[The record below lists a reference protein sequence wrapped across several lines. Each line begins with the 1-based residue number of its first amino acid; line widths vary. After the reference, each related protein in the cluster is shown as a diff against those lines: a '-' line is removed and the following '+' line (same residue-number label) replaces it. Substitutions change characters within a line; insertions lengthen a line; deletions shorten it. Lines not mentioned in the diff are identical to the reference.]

1 MNSCYIYNFFKEVN
15 IENKGFQIQNHLV
28 IFFPYKNVIKTK
40 SNLQLQ
46 LREYFHKNNLPDK
59 LIVICLEFNKIE
71 IQSLFEKE
79 SEIYEYIPKFY
90 FDQNEKSISVFS
102 LDKSGN
108 FNSVIGD
115 IPSSDEIDDIYNRG
129 LIKIFNKN
137 GGLIISQTANHFVF
151 PSGKHSDRF
160 LRTGN
165 VLINGTEI
173 YFIASALIKYF
184 KKEKFE
190 ILYSD
195 TSSINS
201 LAFAFIN
208 LLKELNPDFEES
220 VIVESFGSYRM
231 FEKAKFKA
239 KRESLFLISSSTSGS
254 ILERMTDNNNKSKN
268 IDLNNIAIIYG
279 LNVRTPF
286 NKQVICDLSLNKVN
300 KESIEPINSFNLNKG
315 QKCLLCESGS
325 MPLKVEGDVFLLE
338 KPIVNSYKIKKLDLP
353 IYLRNFSSYYKKK
366 DKDSEPT
373 IRCYYKENGYSD
385 KKYEI
390 YIDLAT
396 ILNEWQNKEEKN
408 HPYSSIFSK
417 LEKYILQ
424 NIPASLKYLIILPDE
439 GSKKLA
445 EIICQVLTEHGITFN
460 QNQIIGIDSNDLK
473 QIDKKQKGSIAIV
486 SSSIV
491 TGRNLLYLSRALRDF
506 EKTYQ
511 RIYFTFINRTGNSNQ
526 LEFLQSN
533 LGLGEF
539 GTDTHKIFNIETIH
553 CSNEALLSPWHIEED
568 YIKKFQEFFDNH
580 LEFKKIIDHCSKRL
594 VELTESGKNKGLG
607 NNLFFPTLKNKTLKI
622 RNGFAFAPFQSG
634 AEHSNFIIQSKQ
646 SEIYFI
652 ISSILNDLRNKGIF
666 HQSEYVRNL
675 IDPGN
680 FVRYNDG
687 IIQSCILRGAIDE
700 ELNYSLSED
709 DSLKMKSVLGDMIL
723 HLKDDHAEALNEFFY
738 AIAIKKLKLTQ
749 NHIQDC
755 IELLEEQDHYKSNDS
770 ILKGLVKYINN
781 KVLLKESI
789 NEKFKKLEKIT
800 DDLNE

>member
-15 IENKGFQIQNHLV
+15 VENKGLQTQNHLV
-28 IFFPYKNVIKTK
+28 IFFPYKNVTKTK

-59 LIVICLEFNKIE
+59 LIVICLEFNKVE
-71 IQSLFEKE
+71 IKSLFEKE

-90 FDQNEKSISVFS
+90 FEQNEKSICVISI
-102 LDKSGN
+102 DKLGK
-108 FNSVIGD
+108 FNSVIGLV
-115 IPSSDEIDDIYNRG
+115 PSLDEIDDIYNRG

-137 GGLIISQTANHFVF
+137 GGLIVSQTANHFVF

-173 YFIASALIKYF
+173 YFIASALLKYF
-184 KKEKFE
+184 KKDKFDT
-190 ILYSD
+190 LYSD

-208 LLKELNPDFEES
+208 LHKELNPNFEES
-220 VIVESFGSYRM
+220 VTVESFGSYKM
-231 FEKAKFKA
+231 FEKAKFRA

-254 ILERMTDNNNKSKN
+254 ILERMTDNSNKSKN

-279 LNVRTPF
+279 LDVKSPF
-286 NKQVICDLSLNKVN
+286 NKQVICDLSLNRLN
-300 KESIEPINSFNLNKG
+300 KESIEPIKSFNINRG
-315 QKCLLCESGS
+315 EKCSLCENGS
-325 MPLKVEGDVFLLE
+325 KPLKVEGDVFLLE

-353 IYLRNFSSYYKKK
+353 VYLRNFSSYYKKR
-366 DKDSEPT
+366 DKNSEPT
-373 IRCYYKENGYSD
+373 IRCYYKENGYGD

-390 YIDLAT
+390 YIDLIT
-396 ILNEWQNKEEKN
+396 ILNEWDNKDEKN
-408 HPYSSIFSK
+408 HPYGLIFSK

-424 NIPASLKYLIILPDE
+424 NIPASLKYIIVLPDE
-439 GSKKLA
+439 GSKKMA
-445 EIICQVLTEHGITFN
+445 EIICQVLVSHGIKFGE
-460 QNQIIGIDSNDLK
+460 NQIIGIESNDLK
-473 QIDKKQKGSIAIV
+473 QINKSQKGTIAIV

-511 RIYFTFINRTGNSNQ
+511 RIFFTFINRTGNSTQ

-539 GTDTHKIFNIETIH
+539 GIDTHKIFNIETIH
-553 CSNEALLSPWHIEED
+553 CSNEAILSPWHIEENN
-568 YIKKFQEFFDNH
+568 IKKLHEFFDNH
-580 LEFKKIIDHCSKRL
+580 LEFEKIINYCSTRIK
-594 VELTESGKNKGLG
+594 ELADSGNYRGLG
-607 NNLFFPTLKNKTLKI
+607 DNLFFPTLKDKTLKI

-634 AEHSNFIIQSKQ
+634 TEHSNFIIQSKQ

-652 ISSILNDLRNKGIF
+652 ISSILNDLRNKGVF
-666 HQSEYVRNL
+666 NQSEYVRNL

-687 IIQSCILRGAIDE
+687 IIQACLLRGATDE

-709 DSLKMKSVLGDMIL
+709 ESLKMKSILGDMIL

-738 AIAIKKLKLTQ
+738 AIAIKKLKLTG

-755 IELLEEQDHYKSNDS
+755 IELLNEQDYYKNNDS
-770 ILKGLVKYINN
+770 ILKGLIKYIDE
-781 KVLLKESI
+781 KVLLKVSI
-789 NEKFKKLEKIT
+789 DEKFKKLEKVT
-800 DDLNE
+800 DDLND